1 MISDASPLG
10 GPAAAHPGAAT
21 KEVATVGEPPLW
33 MVMGVCQLV
42 DHIEHTH
49 HRHLWNE
56 LPRLDDLTTGVLR
69 MHGDHHP
76 ELITIRRDLEG
87 LGATLVPHLLDE
99 EQVLF
104 PRIRELATASDVPA
118 RRRRSLA
125 DAISTMLTE
134 HDDVSARL
142 EELRAALARYR
153 PPGDNDCATYRALFA
168 GLCELEA
175 DTHLH
180 IHKENDVLFPAV
192 IRLTEQEA

>member
-134 HDDVSARL
+134 HDDVSGSRSCG
-142 EELRAALARYR
+142 LRWRDTGR
-153 PPGDNDCATYRALFA
+153 PVTTTAPPTGRCSQDSANSRPTPISTSTRRTTCCSR
-168 GLCELEA
+168 
-175 DTHLH
+175 
-180 IHKENDVLFPAV
+180 P
-192 IRLTEQEA
+192 